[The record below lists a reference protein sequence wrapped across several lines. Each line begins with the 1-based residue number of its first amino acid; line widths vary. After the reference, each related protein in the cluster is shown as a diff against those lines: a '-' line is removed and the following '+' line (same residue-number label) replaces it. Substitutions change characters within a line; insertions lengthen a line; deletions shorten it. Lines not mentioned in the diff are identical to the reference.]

1 MVLSVTPL
9 TQEEYMNTRKK
20 TAVKTGRV
28 NTTLPNTT
36 TGLKTKFGQ
45 TAVADTFVIKS
56 DWFGSYFIER
66 NGYVL
71 TNSRGWTRYF
81 RTRNS
86 ARKRISRE
94 RRGDFHN

>member
-1 MVLSVTPL
+1 
-9 TQEEYMNTRKK
+9 MNTRKK

-28 NTTLPNTT
+28 SGHDANVS
-36 TGLKTKFGQ
+36 TGLKTVFSKVKVGVN
-45 TAVADTFVIKS
+45 TSDTYVIKS
-56 DWFGSYFIER
+56 DWFGNFYIQR
-66 NGYVL
+66 NGFTL
-71 TNSRGWTRYF
+71 TSSRGWTRYF